1 MATARP
7 SSRFG
12 ALPQVEHDWF
22 GYSLWVVAAGV
33 LGFAVPAIFSGMLE
47 MPRNW
52 FLVPYFA
59 IMVPFLYAYIRWTG
73 VDIGQAIRHRWIW
86 GVAGGGVIGAFMVMN
101 IINNETASARPE
113 GVELIGSMLW
123 LGIAY
128 GVVDALLLTVLPVT
142 AVWLAFKSAGMTK
155 NWTGKALS
163 AAVALAASL
172 TVTAVYHAGYVEFRD
187 ADLISPVFGNGI
199 MSLGFLITANPLTAI
214 IAHIALHVVSVWH
227 GIDTTVTLPPH
238 Y

>member
-7 SSRFG
+7 SSRFETF
-12 ALPQVEHDWF
+12 PRVEHDWF
-22 GYSLWVVAAGV
+22 GYSLWVVAAGL

-73 VDIGQAIRHRWIW
+73 IDIGQVIRHRWIW
-86 GVAGGGVIGAFMVMN
+86 GVAGGAVIGAIMVMN
-101 IINNETASARPE
+101 IINNEPASTRPE
-113 GVELIGSMLW
+113 GLELVGSMVW
-123 LGIAY
+123 LGIFY
-128 GVVDALLLTVLPVT
+128 GTVDALLLTVLPVS
-142 AVWLAFKSAGMTK
+142 AVWLAFKSAGMTRR
-155 NWTGKALS
+155 WAGKALT
-163 AAVALAASL
+163 AVIAMVASVA
-172 TVTAVYHAGYVEFRD
+172 VTAVYHAGYVEFRD
-187 ADLISPVFGNGI
+187 ADLFSAMFGNGVI
-199 MSLGFLITANPLTAI
+199 SFGFLITANPLTAI